1 MAVTQI
7 SDVVVPAEFTAY
19 QIEKSMVSTAL
30 YQSGVLVK
38 NGAIADALAVGSN
51 NFSVPFWRDDVAGNA
66 EALISNDDPTVLST
80 PQKITSGRQIVRK
93 SFLNQSWSEMSLAA
107 ELAGD
112 DPIVALQERVSA
124 YWDRQWEK
132 RLIASLLGVLASNVA
147 NNASDMV
154 NDISGASGAAAPFS
168 AGAVIDTAG
177 TLGDA
182 LDSVKA
188 IAMHSAIYTEALKN
202 DLIEFIPQSAGLPIK
217 TFRGMAVIIDDN
229 LTPASG
235 VYTTVLLGPGAVGFG
250 ASAPNTGYGTEIFR
264 APASGNG
271 GGQTTLYSR
280 MNVGIHPLGFAWS
293 DGSGGSAIAGDS
305 PTLAELAAA
314 AHWSRVA
321 TSRKSVPLAFLVS
334 K

>member
-7 SDVVVPAEFTAY
+7 SDVVVPAEFSAY

-38 NGAIADALAVGSN
+38 NGFIADALAVGSN
-51 NFSVPFWRDDVAGNA
+51 NFTVPFWKDLGEA
-66 EALISNDDPTVLST
+66 EALISSDDPTVLST
-80 PQKITSGRQIVRK
+80 PQKITAGRQIIRK

-107 ELAGD
+107 ELAGS
-112 DPIVALQERVSA
+112 DPLVALQDRVSA
-124 YWDRQWEK
+124 YWDRQWER

-154 NDISGASGAAAPFS
+154 HDISGASGTAADFS
-168 AGAVIDTAG
+168 AEAVIDTAS

-235 VYTTVLLGPGAVGFG
+235 VYTTILLGPGAVGFG
-250 ASAPNTGYGTEIFR
+250 ASEPNTGYGTELFR
-264 APASGNG
+264 APSQGNG
-271 GGQTTLYSR
+271 GGNTTLFSR

-293 DGSGGSAIAGDS
+293 DGSGGTAIAGDS
-305 PTLAELAAA
+305 PTLAELAVA

>member
-1 MAVTQI
+1 MPVTQI
-7 SDVVVPAEFTAY
+7 ADVIVPAEFTAY
-19 QIEKSMVSTAL
+19 QIERSMISTAL
-30 YQSGVLVK
+30 FQSGVAVR
-38 NGAIADALAVGSN
+38 NGAIDEALAVGSN
-51 NFSVPFWRDDVAGNA
+51 NFTIPFWRDDVAGNA
-66 EALISNDDPTVLST
+66 EALISSDDPTVLST

-107 ELAGD
+107 ELAGS
-112 DPIVALQERVSA
+112 DPIVALQTRVSA

-132 RLIASLLGVLASNVA
+132 RLIATLLGVLASNVA
-147 NNASDMV
+147 NNAGDMV
-154 NDISGASGAAAPFS
+154 VDISGASGTDADFS
-168 AGAVIDTAG
+168 AEAVIDTAQ

-182 LDSVKA
+182 LESVKA

-235 VYTTVLLGPGAVGFG
+235 IYTTILLGPGAVGFG
-250 ASAPNTGYGTEIFR
+250 ASEPNTGYGTEIYR

-293 DGSGGSAIAGDS
+293 DGTAGNAIAGDS

-321 TSRKSVPLAFLVS
+321 TSRKSVPLAFLIS